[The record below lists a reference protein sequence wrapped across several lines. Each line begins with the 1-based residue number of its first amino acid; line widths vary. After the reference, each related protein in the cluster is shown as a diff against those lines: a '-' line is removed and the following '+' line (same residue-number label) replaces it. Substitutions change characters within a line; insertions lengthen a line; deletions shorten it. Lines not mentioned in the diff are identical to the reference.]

1 MDATSVPSSLGDY
14 IGVLRRRKV
23 YLLTIFPAV
32 LLLAAFLAFA
42 LPSKYRSTATI
53 LLEPASVSETLARTL
68 SSYADEQFE
77 LVQRQVL
84 TPTNLEPIISEID
97 PYPDSPE
104 LSPSEKAR
112 LIIDNTF
119 IERVDPVTLEVLQ
132 ESAAFSIHYH
142 NADPNRAASVAQQ
155 LSDLFLQ
162 FNRKSR
168 SERAT
173 AAYEFLLTQSQD
185 VEKRISDV
193 DMQVSQFKSRH
204 GEALPEAQLR
214 NFGAAERS
222 TQNLFTIDSQIRAA
236 TERKGLL
243 EVQLSKLN
251 PTLGSTTGNTQSE
264 LATLQGQLADARVRY
279 TPDHPDVKRLQRQ
292 IEALNAKAAADPSGG
307 KVVPNNPDY
316 LAVQSQI
323 EAARREIAA
332 LQQSAAQ
339 EQRQIYSY
347 QAGATAA
354 PTVEREYEALM
365 RARGA
370 LVMQFD
376 DLQEKLREADIS
388 RNLEAEQKGD
398 RFSQIRSPKVESIP
412 YSPNRLGIILL
423 GFVLGAGLSVGLAAL
438 AESSDPSV
446 RGVRD
451 LREITQISTIATIPV
466 ILNEADARNR
476 RMWWVRYAGSMAVAI
491 LIVLFTIMAA

>member
-1 MDATSVPSSLGDY
+1 MDATRVPSSLGDY
-14 IGVLRRRKV
+14 IAVLRRRKV
-23 YLLTIFPAV
+23 YLLTVFPAV

-42 LPSKYRSTATI
+42 LPSMYRSTATI
-53 LLEPASVSETLARTL
+53 LLEPASISATLARTL

-84 TPTNLEPIISEID
+84 TTANLEPIIAEMD
-97 PYPDSPE
+97 PYPNLPE
-104 LSPSEKAR
+104 LSASQKAR
-112 LIIDNTF
+112 LIIDDTL

-132 ESAAFSIHYH
+132 ESTAFSIHYH
-142 NADPNRAASVAQQ
+142 NADPNRAALVAQR

-173 AAYEFLLTQSQD
+173 AAYEFLLTQSQE
-185 VEKRISDV
+185 VEKRISAV
-193 DMQVSQFKSRH
+193 DLQVSQFKSRH
-204 GEALPEAQLR
+204 GEALPEAQSR
-214 NFGAAERS
+214 NFGAAERAS
-222 TQNLFTIDSQIRAA
+222 QNLFTIDAQIRSAN
-236 TERKGLL
+236 ERKGLL

-292 IEALNAKAAADPSGG
+292 IEALSAKAAADPTGG
-307 KVVPNNPDY
+307 QIVPNNPDY
-316 LAVQSQI
+316 LAVQGQI
-323 EAARREIAA
+323 DAARREIAA

-339 EQRQIYSY
+339 EQRQLYSY

-354 PTVEREYEALM
+354 PAVEREYAALM
-365 RARGA
+365 RTRGA
-370 LVMQFD
+370 LAMQFD

-388 RNLEAEQKGD
+388 RNLETEQKGD
-398 RFSQIRSPKVESIP
+398 KFSQIRSPKVESVP

-423 GFVLGAGLSVGLAAL
+423 GFVLGGGLSIGFAAL
-438 AESSDPSV
+438 VESSDPTV
-446 RGVRD
+446 RGGRD
-451 LREITQISTIATIPV
+451 LREIAQKPAIASIPV
-466 ILNEADARNR
+466 ILNEMDTRNR
-476 RMWWVRYAGSMAVAI
+476 RIWWIGYASSMALAIVIVA
-491 LIVLFTIMAA
+491 FTIVTA